1 MRLLS
6 RSTLIAIAL
15 AIVGLALVV
24 VVLAT
29 SNTTTITPAAH
40 HAPSA
45 TRATPSAETGAKL
58 DHSGRKLQLENQL
71 NRNYFYPGHY

>member
-6 RSTLIAIAL
+6 RSRLIATAL
-15 AIVGLALVV
+15 AIVGLTLVV

-29 SNTTTITPAAH
+29 SNTTANTPAGHHTALATSITPAAD
-40 HAPSA
+40 A
-45 TRATPSAETGAKL
+45 GARL

-71 NRNYFYPGHY
+71 NRSDVYPGHR

>member
-6 RSTLIAIAL
+6 RSTLIATAL
-15 AIVGLALVV
+15 AIVGLTLVV

-29 SNTTTITPAAH
+29 STTTANTPAAH
-40 HAPSA
+40 HTASTTSA
-45 TRATPSAETGAKL
+45 TPAADSGARL

-71 NRNYFYPGHY
+71 NHSYSHPRP